1 MVTAD
6 EGTASG
12 DTPAQTKTKPSASWK
27 ANEQHVLPKN
37 NMPFVFS
44 GLMLCLFLAA
54 LDQVSISR
62 KFFIN
67 LVTYSE
73 NSDICLGGF
82 IFDAELFCE
91 SFLE

>member
-1 MVTAD
+1 M
-6 EGTASG
+6 
-12 DTPAQTKTKPSASWK
+12 
-27 ANEQHVLPKN
+27 LPD
-37 NMPFVFS
+37 
-44 GLMLCLFLAA
+44 A